1 IMLPVLFFLTI
12 VSLVA
17 TYFRRPTI
25 VDNYK
30 GHPIAV
36 LVPVLVFGALAVM
49 IWATP
54 KGKEKT
60 AFIASGLYIA
70 GMLVGAAVGLYP
82 MVLPATTDPA
92 YSLTIYNTA
101 AGHHGLAVGLAWWTL
116 GLALALAYFIFVYR
130 MFKGKVR
137 MEEQSH

>member
-1 IMLPVLFFLTI
+1 
-12 VSLVA
+12 
-17 TYFRRPTI
+17 
-25 VDNYK
+25 
-30 GHPIAV
+30 
-36 LVPVLVFGALAVM
+36 M